1 MTLTSSFVPRTQTAP
16 AEEPRQECVYLEQ
29 LFLGKHCH
37 PLAPESGDDDEH
49 RVDGGDVVGGNDA
62 ALRAD
67 FFQVLPALT
76 PDAEADVEHQPCQR
90 DQNII

>member
-1 MTLTSSFVPRTQTAP
+1 MTTNTGSMAEIWLGAMMQPFVPI
-16 AEEPRQECVYLEQ
+16 
-29 LFLGKHCH
+29 
-37 PLAPESGDDDEH
+37 
-49 RVDGGDVVGGNDA
+49 
-62 ALRAD
+62 